1 MTASGEGRVVS
12 RFGADLLIRRADGSV
27 QRATA
32 RRRLQHVVC
41 GDYVRWQET
50 PAGLVVTEILPRRN
64 ELVRSYFRGQ
74 PRTIAANI
82 DQVVIVTAHRP
93 APDWFV
99 VDKLLV
105 ASELL
110 PAAALLLHHKID
122 LPAPPGLDE
131 MLAVYRAIG
140 YTVLDTTTRD
150 PATLT
155 ALRHALRDHTSILIG
170 QSGVGKSSLTNRLV
184 PDAEARTAEL
194 SARAAHGQHTTSV
207 AWLYPLPDG
216 GELIDSPGIR
226 DFTPP
231 PMPAERY
238 QHGFREFRPL
248 LGQCRF
254 HNCLHRREPGCAVR
268 AAVAA
273 GTIHPQRYAHY
284 LRLLDEAASGPAAAG
299 R

>member
-1 MTASGEGRVVS
+1 MSARGEGRVVS
-12 RFGADLLIRRADGSV
+12 RFGATLLVRLPDGTV
-27 QRATA
+27 RRATA
-32 RRRLQHVVC
+32 RRKLQHVVC
-41 GDYVRWQET
+41 GDYVRWEET
-50 PAGLVVTEILPRRN
+50 PGGLVVSAILPRRN
-64 ELVRSYFRGQ
+64 QLVRSYFRGQ

-82 DQVVIVTAHRP
+82 DQVVVVTAHRP

-110 PAAALLLHHKID
+110 PADALLLHHKID
-122 LPAPPGLDE
+122 LPAPAGLDE
-131 MLAVYRAIG
+131 MLAVYRGIG
-140 YTVLDTTTRD
+140 YPVLDTTTAE
-150 PATLT
+150 PATLD
-155 ALRHALRDHTSILIG
+155 ALRAALRGHTSILIG
-170 QSGVGKSSLTNRLV
+170 QSGVGKSSLTNLLV
-184 PDAEARTAEL
+184 PDADARTAEL
-194 SARAAHGQHTTSV
+194 SEKAELGQHTTSV
-207 AWLYPLPDG
+207 AWLYELPDG

-238 QHGFREFRPL
+238 QHGFREFAPL

-268 AAVAA
+268 AAVEA

-284 LRLLDEAASGPAAAG
+284 LRLLEEAGEGPG
-299 R
+299 H